1 MHTTEEVSIG
11 YDVLAV
17 NAKLAQNNRKKLDW
31 HRITAFN
38 IMGAIGSGKT
48 LLIEKTI
55 ESLGKILRIGAIAGD
70 VIARID
76 AARFEKY
83 GIPTI
88 GLNTGKECH
97 LDAHLIEHGLN
108 SLRLDSL
115 DILFIENV
123 GNLIC
128 PADYELGEH
137 KRVVIVSVSEGD
149 DIVEKHPLIFSTADL
164 IIINKIDIAEAVSAD
179 ADKMVRDARTI
190 HPGIDVLKM
199 SLKSG
204 EGLNEWIAF
213 VKKSIKLI
221 FSYQTQSSGCNHER
235 YIHFNPQDERADHFL
250 PPDSPS

>member
-1 MHTTEEVSIG
+1 MHTIEVPIG

-17 NAKLAQNNRKKLDW
+17 NTELARRNRDKLDR
-31 HRITAFN
+31 HGITAFN

-55 ESLGKILRIGAIAGD
+55 ERVGKSYRIGAIAGD

-97 LDAHLIEHGLN
+97 LDAHLVEHGL
-108 SLRLDSL
+108 LELPLDSL

-128 PADYELGEH
+128 PADFELGEH
-137 KRVVIVSVSEGD
+137 KKVVIVSVSEGD
-149 DIVEKHPLIFSTADL
+149 DIVEKHPLIFSEADL
-164 IIINKIDIAEAVSAD
+164 IIVNKIDIAEAVNAD
-179 ADKMVRDARTI
+179 ADKMVRDARI
-190 HPGIDVLKM
+190 INPRIDVLKM
-199 SLKSG
+199 SLKTG
-204 EGLNEWIAF
+204 EGFGEWIGF
-213 VKKSIKLI
+213 VKKS
-221 FSYQTQSSGCNHER
+221 HER
-235 YIHFNPQDERADHFL
+235 RG
-250 PPDSPS
+250 

>member
-55 ESLGKILRIGAIAGD
+55 ESLGKSLRIGAIAGD

-97 LDAHLIEHGLN
+97 LDAHLVEHGLEK
-108 SLRLDSL
+108 LPLGDL
-115 DILFIENV
+115 DIIFIENV

-128 PADYELGEH
+128 PADFELGEH
-137 KRVVIVSVSEGD
+137 KKVVIVSVSEGD
-149 DIVEKHPLIFSTADL
+149 DIVEKHPMIFNTADL
-164 IIINKIDIAEAVSAD
+164 IIVNKIDIAEAVSAD
-179 ADKMVRDARTI
+179 ADKMVKDACIINPR
-190 HPGIDVLKM
+190 IDVLKM
-199 SLKSG
+199 SLKTG
-204 EGLNEWIAF
+204 EGFEDWIDF
-213 VKKSIKLI
+213 VKRS
-221 FSYQTQSSGCNHER
+221 HER
-235 YIHFNPQDERADHFL
+235 RG
-250 PPDSPS
+250 

>member
-17 NAKLAQNNRKKLDW
+17 NAKLAQNNRKKLD
-31 HRITAFN
+31 RYGITAFN

-55 ESLGKILRIGAIAGD
+55 DSLGKSHRIGAIAGD

-97 LDAHLIEHGLN
+97 LDAHLVEHGL
-108 SLRLDSL
+108 LELPLDSL
-115 DILFIENV
+115 DLLFIENV

-128 PADYELGEH
+128 PADFELGEH
-137 KRVVIVSVSEGD
+137 KKVVIVSVSEGD

-164 IIINKIDIAEAVSAD
+164 IIVNKIDIAEAVNAD
-179 ADKMVRDARTI
+179 ADKMVSDALLINPR
-190 HPGIDVLKM
+190 IDVLKM
-199 SLKSG
+199 SLKTG
-204 EGLNEWIAF
+204 EGFGEWVDF
-213 VKKSIKLI
+213 VKRSH
-221 FSYQTQSSGCNHER
+221 GR
-235 YIHFNPQDERADHFL
+235 RG
-250 PPDSPS
+250 

>member
-17 NAKLAQNNRKKLDW
+17 NAKLAQDNRKKLD
-31 HRITAFN
+31 RYGITALN

-55 ESLGKILRIGAIAGD
+55 ENLGNSLRIGAIAGD

-97 LDAHLIEHGLN
+97 LDAHLVEHGL
-108 SLRLDSL
+108 LELPLDSL

-128 PADYELGEH
+128 PADFELGEH
-137 KRVVIVSVSEGD
+137 KKVVIVSVSEGD

-164 IIINKIDIAEAVSAD
+164 IIVNKIDIAEAVNAD
-179 ADKMVRDARTI
+179 ADKMVRDARLI
-190 HPGIDVLKM
+190 NPRINVLKM
-199 SLKSG
+199 SLKTG
-204 EGLNEWIAF
+204 EGFGEWVDF
-213 VKKSIKLI
+213 VRRAHWA
-221 FSYQTQSSGCNHER
+221 QWSG
-235 YIHFNPQDERADHFL
+235 DKVVL
-250 PPDSPS
+250 

>member
-1 MHTTEEVSIG
+1 MITMHTTEVPIG

-17 NAKLAQNNRKKLDW
+17 NAELARQNRNDLDKFG
-31 HRITAFN
+31 ITAFN

-55 ESLGKILRIGAIAGD
+55 ERMGKSCRIGAIAGD
-70 VIARID
+70 VVARID
-76 AARFEKY
+76 AARFEKF

-97 LDAHLIEHGLN
+97 LDAHLVEHGLEK
-108 SLRLDSL
+108 LPLDSL

-149 DIVEKHPLIFSTADL
+149 DIVEKHPTIFTTADL
-164 IIINKIDIAEAVSAD
+164 IIVNKIDIAEAVSAD
-179 ADKMVRDARTI
+179 ADKMVKDARI
-190 HPGIDVLKM
+190 INPRIDVLKM
-199 SLKSG
+199 SLKIG
-204 EGLNEWIAF
+204 EGFEEWVDF
-213 VKKSIKLI
+213 VEKSTKKSE
-221 FSYQTQSSGCNHER
+221 GN
-235 YIHFNPQDERADHFL
+235 
-250 PPDSPS
+250 

>member
-1 MHTTEEVSIG
+1 MHSTEEISVN
-11 YDVLAV
+11 YDVLGA
-17 NAKLAQNNRKKLDW
+17 NTEIARKSRKELTE
-31 HRITAFN
+31 HGITAFN

-55 ESLGKILRIGAIAGD
+55 QQLGSTYRIGAIAGD

-97 LDAHLIEHGLN
+97 LDAHLVEHGLSN
-108 SLRLDSL
+108 LPLDSL
-115 DILFIENV
+115 DIVFIENV

-128 PADYELGEH
+128 PTDYELGEH

-164 IIINKIDIAEAVSAD
+164 IIVNKIDIAAAVSAD

-190 HPGIDVLKM
+190 NPRIDVLKM
-199 SLKSG
+199 SLKTG
-204 EGLNEWIAF
+204 DGFLEWVDF
-213 VKKSIKLI
+213 VERNLFKK
-221 FSYQTQSSGCNHER
+221 
-235 YIHFNPQDERADHFL
+235 
-250 PPDSPS
+250 